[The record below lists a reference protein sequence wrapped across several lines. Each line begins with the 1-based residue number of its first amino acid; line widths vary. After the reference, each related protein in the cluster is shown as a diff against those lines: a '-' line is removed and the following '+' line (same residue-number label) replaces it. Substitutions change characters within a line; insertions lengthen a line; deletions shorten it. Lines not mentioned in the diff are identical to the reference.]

1 MVEKPTR
8 VVVYGSS
15 LHMAGIVTSLREEAD
30 LELVLLKP
38 GSRGVRQRLKEV
50 QPAVILFDLSDPA
63 SNLDVALLR
72 EGPGLLLIGADPS
85 SDELLVLSSQPAQAL
100 TMSDLIAIIHTR
112 ISNEEDIYLK
122 E

>member
-1 MVEKPTR
+1 MVEKATR

-15 LHMAGIVTSLREEAD
+15 LHMAGIVTSLREEAG

-38 GSRGVRQRLKEV
+38 GSHGIRQRLKEL

-72 EGPGLLLIGADPS
+72 EGPGLVLIGADPS

-100 TMSDLIAIIHTR
+100 TMSDLIAVIHTR
-112 ISNEEDIYLK
+112 TSNEEDIYLK